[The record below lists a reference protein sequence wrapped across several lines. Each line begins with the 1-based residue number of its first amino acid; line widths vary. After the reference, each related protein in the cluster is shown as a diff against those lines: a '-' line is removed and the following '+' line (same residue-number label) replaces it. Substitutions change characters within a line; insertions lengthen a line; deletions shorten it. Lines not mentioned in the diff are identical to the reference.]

1 MYKFKIKGNKQ
12 LINKVFQVELHHR
25 PFLKINLYKIK
36 MIQDYYLHLKE
47 HNKKGLNNKN
57 PKEEKEDH
65 LVLKTKIND
74 FFK

>member
-1 MYKFKIKGNKQ
+1 M
-12 LINKVFQVELHHR
+12 L
-25 PFLKINLYKIK
+25 
-36 MIQDYYLHLKE
+36 QDYYLHLKE

-74 FFK
+74 FFIGTCAYEVRIII